1 MYLLTYN
8 YSKCISHGKKLLAID
23 GCAQQTQYNIHMYIA
38 ESLCMLGRFEE
49 SFTHMELAE
58 GFSSQGI
65 VK

>member
-1 MYLLTYN
+1 
-8 YSKCISHGKKLLAID
+8 
-23 GCAQQTQYNIHMYIA
+23 MYIA

-49 SFTHMELAE
+49 SFNHLALAE